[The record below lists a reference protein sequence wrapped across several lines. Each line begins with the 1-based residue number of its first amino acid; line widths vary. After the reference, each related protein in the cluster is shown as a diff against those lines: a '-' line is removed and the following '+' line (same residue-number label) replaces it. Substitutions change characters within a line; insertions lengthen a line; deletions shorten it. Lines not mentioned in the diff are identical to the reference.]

1 MLKAISILA
10 ASALV
15 TFFATTDPSFA
26 ASKKQK
32 STSDQAESCLGGG
45 CLGESQNPNRTRP
58 DYYSSYYKRSSK
70 KKKTSD
76 Q

>member
-1 MLKAISILA
+1 MIKSISILA
-10 ASALV
+10 ASALITV
-15 TFFATTDPSFA
+15 FAAADSSFA

-45 CLGESQNPNRTRP
+45 CLGVGQNPNRTRP